1 MTSFTIVTNM
11 SSFINLNALVT
22 KTCWATH
29 MLCLAHSKD
38 VYSTSSMFKSKGST
52 TQHGRIWSCISHW
65 LKPLESKNKSYI
77 KIVFDFNLFFYV
89 LFLVPL
95 MFLTTFSSSFLLWTL
110 ILDLTPLCCIHNLLD
125 CKLNELCY
133 LGLVFATYN

>member
-29 MLCLAHSKD
+29 MLCLTHSKD

-52 TQHGRIWSCISHW
+52 TQRGRIWSYISHW
-65 LKPLESKNKSYI
+65 LKLLKSQNKSYI

-89 LFLVPL
+89 LV
-95 MFLTTFSSSFLLWTL
+95 FSSLNVSHNLFSTFLLWTL
-110 ILDLTPLCCIHNLLD
+110 ILDITPLCCIHNLLQ

-133 LGLVFATYN
+133 LDLVFATDN